1 MREETLY
8 EVGDGLLTLATN
20 AYFQI
25 TITFSEETNMGGAY
39 LGQLFSPTEVEKSFN
54 FSQSLGEAFRGLLGS
69 VLGMIQT
76 FSMLM
81 RNLNFVL
88 LPQAHGRPRQR
99 FKLAF
104 KATLEPDHRKLDIC
118 AL

>member
-1 MREETLY
+1 
-8 EVGDGLLTLATN
+8 LLTFSTN

-25 TITFSEETNMGGAY
+25 TITFSEDTNMGGAY
-39 LGQLFSPTEVEKSFN
+39 LGQLFSAAEVKKSFN

-69 VLGMIQT
+69 ECSWDDSNFQM

-81 RNLNFVL
+81 RNLIFVL
-88 LPQAHGRPRQR
+88 LPQAHGRPRRR

-104 KATLEPDHRKLDIC
+104 KATLEQDHRKSVIC
-118 AL
+118 KL

>member
-1 MREETLY
+1 LRPIKTHAETGIACECSRRMREETLY

-76 FSMLM
+76 FKCS
-81 RNLNFVL
+81 
-88 LPQAHGRPRQR
+88 A
-99 FKLAF
+99 
-104 KATLEPDHRKLDIC
+104 C
-118 AL
+118 